1 MIKRTQLLLSV
12 ILLGTTSFV
21 HAATV
26 TQAKGK
32 QVLVDLEGDLA
43 TEGDEFYL
51 INPDT
56 QKKAAIIRI
65 KKTKGEKA
73 LGEVLKGTANTG
85 YTLLAKAASAGGS
98 PNESS
103 ADGSSHLKTIKDSYG
118 LLGAYFMNSMSANIS
133 YTNNATVVKSSTD
146 MSGSGFGIGGFYD
159 YAYSSS
165 IVLRGLA
172 AAEQFSVTGTSAQAG
187 CSGSTNCTA
196 NITYLSLYGLG
207 KWYLTSEQFRVWLG
221 AGFGYLLALSKSSS
235 ALNES
240 QISTNQVITG
250 ALGFD
255 YQLNRASYIPVSLEY
270 NNFPAS
276 DTVKASSIVLRVGWA
291 WNL

>member
-1 MIKRTQLLLSV
+1 MIKRTQLLLAV
-12 ILLGTTSFV
+12 ILLVNTSTIQ
-21 HAATV
+21 AATV

-32 QVLVDLEGDLA
+32 QVLIDLEGDLA
-43 TEGDEFYL
+43 AEGDEFYL
-51 INPDT
+51 INPNT

-73 LGEVLKGTANTG
+73 LGEVLKGTANNG
-85 YTLLAKAASAGGS
+85 YTLLAKGVGGGAANESFSAGG
-98 PNESS
+98 
-103 ADGSSHLKTIKDSYG
+103 GHLKTIKDSYG
-118 LLGAYFMNSMSANIS
+118 VLGGYFMNSMNANVS
-133 YTNNATVVKSSTD
+133 YKNNAGVFKSPTD

-172 AAEQFSVTGTSAQAG
+172 AAEQFSVTGTSAQSA
-187 CSGSTNCTA
+187 CTNSTNCTA

-207 KWYLTSEQFRVWLG
+207 KWYLTSEQFRTWLG
-221 AGFGYLLALSKSSS
+221 AGFGYLLAMSKSSS

-250 ALGFD
+250 AVGFD
-255 YQLNRASYIPVSLEY
+255 YQFSRSNYIPVSFEY

-291 WNL
+291 WNM